1 MVSESSIN
9 KFIRKVWMKK
19 LLIVLGMT
27 VVSSNVFANPQEIMQ
42 CQRTLSQSEN
52 KIYNLQTQLNHCLSQ
67 GQNRPSW
74 PQAPGRED
82 CRGPGRDT
90 KEEERLRDELRRER
104 QNSENLS
111 RDTRRLE
118 DEVRRL
124 NDKIRDLERQSSYPG
139 NGPVRPGQGNGPVRP
154 GHNNGRSVI
163 GYSSI
168 ATCLDTATRNAD
180 LRYAAYGT
188 GTSKTDAESSAVSEL
203 RRKYNCGV
211 GVTIYR
217 TEERYSGDTTAQCT
231 VACLDSYSQKV
242 DLRYSTNATGTNEL
256 NAIVKAANAN
266 ASQYNCG
273 YGMDVVRCN

>member
-1 MVSESSIN
+1 
-9 KFIRKVWMKK
+9 MKK

-27 VVSSNVFANPQEIMQ
+27 FVSSNVFANPQELMQ
-42 CQRTLSQSEN
+42 CQRILSQSEN

-67 GQNRPSW
+67 GQNRPGW
-74 PQAPGRED
+74 PQAPGRD
-82 CRGPGRDT
+82 CRETGRDT
-90 KEEERLRDELRRER
+90 REEERLRDELRRER
-104 QNSENLS
+104 QNSEDLS
-111 RDTRRLE
+111 RDARRLE

-124 NDKIRDLERQSSYPG
+124 NDRIRDLEKQSSYPGHPSLPG
-139 NGPVRPGQGNGPVRP
+139 NGPVRPGRP
-154 GHNNGRSVI
+154 GQNHGRSVI

-168 ATCLDTATRNAD
+168 ATCLNTTTRNAD

-188 GTSKTDAESSAVSEL
+188 GTSRADAESSAVSEL

-217 TEERYSGDTTAQCT
+217 TEERYSGDTTTQCT
-231 VACLDSYSQKV
+231 VACLDAYSQKT

-256 NAIVKAANAN
+256 NAIVKAASAN
-266 ASQYNCG
+266 ASQYSCG